1 MDTLVDMLVAFA
13 VTWGASALLARG
25 WPVESGDFARHLRA
39 RVFRMLGRI
48 VIVLVTLFVGIG
60 FLGRSAAGTM
70 IGGLAGWLVDAGR
83 EAWRCHTLG
92 EDRR

>member
-1 MDTLVDMLVAFA
+1 MDTLVDLLAAFA
-13 VTWGASALLARG
+13 VTWGGSALLARG
-25 WPVESGDFARHLRA
+25 WPVESGDFARHFRA
-39 RVFRMLGRI
+39 RVVRLLGRV
-48 VIVLVTLFVGIG
+48 VIVLVTVFVGIG
-60 FLGRSAAGTM
+60 VLGRSAAGIV